1 MPIPTKCI
9 AKNLHCGLITR
20 FSLLFPQYAYGGAT
34 NIVVC
39 MAQWG
44 QNIYGVTYITKGLS
58 G

>member
-9 AKNLHCGLITR
+9 AKNLHCGLITW

-44 QNIYGVTYITKGLS
+44 QNIYGVTYIYD
-58 G
+58 